1 MADIVAKTGISKWV
15 WIVGGIILL
24 IIVVVGLTSASGSD
38 GGNGGGTPGP
48 GYNPPYTPPG
58 PPVVPPTDPKQ
69 VLKTYTCETRK
80 VCQGRGGYANWVK
93 TGTQKKCNASNASQ
107 LLCWADCQG
116 TCYAWVTE

>member
-38 GGNGGGTPGP
+38 GAPGETSGP
-48 GYNPPYTPPG
+48 YTPPYTPPG

-93 TGTQKKCNASNASQ
+93 TGTQKKCNASNVSQ
-107 LLCWADCQG
+107 ALCIADCLG

>member
-24 IIVVVGLTSASGSD
+24 IIVFVGLTSASGSD

-48 GYNPPYTPPG
+48 GNPPYTPPG

-93 TGTQKKCNASNASQ
+93 TGTQKKCNASNVSQ
-107 LLCWADCQG
+107 ALCIADCLG